1 MIQNSVWEERSK
13 AGIDVHLSDDEAKE
27 FQAAAK
33 VIDPQRYFT
42 IYGCQECI
50 NTLVKFVFTNQ
61 GTPPALEFSPAKAK
75 KIIKNIPDEEAG
87 TETTT

>member
-1 MIQNSVWEERSK
+1 MIDNELLKAKSD

-75 KIIKNIPDEEAG
+75 KIIKNIPNEEAS